1 MIEKKVWVLVAAVV
15 LATAGACQPLP
26 TPGPKSTDT
35 AVSSAPN
42 VALPATAAPSAMVEP
57 TGSPVPQTV
66 EEEDCM
72 AACHI
77 SDAGDDIA
85 AGAMPQ
91 PPTHVNRTSCLDC
104 HATLDKPALPATHVG
119 RLNPS
124 CVVCHLPSAK

>member
-1 MIEKKVWVLVAAVV
+1 MIEKKVWVLIAAAV

-35 AVSSAPN
+35 AVPPAHN
-42 VALPATAAPSAMVEP
+42 VDPAATVSPSAQVEP
-57 TGSPVPQTV
+57 TGTSVPQAV

-77 SDAGDDIA
+77 SDAGGDIA

-91 PPTHVNRTSCLDC
+91 PVTHINRTSCLDC
-104 HATLDKPALPATHVG
+104 HATLDKPALPANHAG

-124 CVVCHLPSAK
+124 CVVCHVPSAK